1 MLFKPSL
8 KTREV
13 VLDTESFAVSVILT
27 SSSKCVFFFFVC
39 SCSDMFLFLIPLMF

>member
-27 SSSKCVFFFFVC
+27 SSSKCVFFFLSVVAQICFC
-39 SCSDMFLFLIPLMF
+39 F

>member
-27 SSSKCVFFFFVC
+27 SSGKCLGFFCWFFFWSVVAQICFC
-39 SCSDMFLFLIPLMF
+39 F

>member
-13 VLDTESFAVSVILT
+13 VLDTESFAVSVIQ
-27 SSSKCVFFFFVC
+27 VQVNVWGFFVGFFFG
-39 SCSDMFLFLIPLMF
+39 L